1 MVSAEPKSREEL
13 EHAARGL
20 GGVTLVLHHVTD
32 FLRAVE
38 SARSRQPQF
47 IFLELTD
54 DLPRVHRTSRELR
67 AVAPESTLIGIYRP
81 DSFATEVW
89 EQAAHGAVFV
99 ECVREGLRDFLRRP
113 VSANDLRQLLE
124 RNLVPHAGG
133 PARLGKVVSFLSNKG
148 GVGKSTLATNTA
160 CALARRGANGVLL
173 VDCSLQMGVCATLL
187 DLIPRTTIV
196 DALHERDRLDET
208 LVRELA
214 TPHASGVDLLAA
226 PPDAVSA
233 AGVDDELLSQ
243 VITMAR
249 RTYEYV
255 VVDTFPL
262 FDRLVISILDLSD
275 RAYVVLE
282 NVVPTI
288 LSAAKLLQLLDQMQ
302 FPADRMRLIVNR
314 FSTIAGNP
322 SIADVA
328 DQLGRPVDHVLPLD
342 SRVVTAAN
350 VGRPFALHPNW
361 WSRLSYSHEQLVT
374 DLIKSLQSQS
384 IRGPGSQ
391 AADVVGSAT

>member
-1 MVSAEPKSREEL
+1 LVSAEPKSREEL